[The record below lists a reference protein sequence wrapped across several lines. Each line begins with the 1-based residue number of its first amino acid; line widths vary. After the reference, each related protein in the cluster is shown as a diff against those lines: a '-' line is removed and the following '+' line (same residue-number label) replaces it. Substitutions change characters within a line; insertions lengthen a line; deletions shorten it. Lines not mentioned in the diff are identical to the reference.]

1 MILKDKYV
9 KNVEDN
15 MIKTEKNAKNDDFL
29 KYDYS
34 LRINNKIINQIFI
47 WVNMTGIAITR
58 ITQTN
63 SIIKQHIFYFIY
75 LMYFT
80 RLLMILFSFF

>member
-1 MILKDKYV
+1 MILKDKYA
-9 KNVEDN
+9 KNVEEY
-15 MIKTEKNAKNDDFL
+15 MIKTEKNVKNDDFL

-34 LRINNKIINQIFI
+34 LRIINKIIDQILI
-47 WVNMTGIAITR
+47 WVNMTGMAITR